1 MSHNSHVA
9 TLSIRFHK
17 YTVLMIYSTRIC
29 TQDVQVMTPVVS
41 HDLKVFQVL
50 VLSASHMLSPSQATI
65 TRAITYPKTY
75 PPSYANTCP
84 SSHMPTP
91 TQHVYITDESSDS
104 TPIRITHDSSHS
116 TRIETQFIECL
127 VLKRLF
133 TLLLPETTLC
143 GPPPETTL
151 TRDRSTATDTPHVT
165 LQQNKITAHT
175 LYSAR

>member
-17 YTVLMIYSTRIC
+17 STV
-29 TQDVQVMTPVVS
+29 
-41 HDLKVFQVL
+41 
-50 VLSASHMLSPSQATI
+50 SHMLSPSQATI

-91 TQHVYITDESSDS
+91 TQPVYITDESSDS

-127 VLKRLF
+127 VLKRLL
-133 TLLLPETTLC
+133 TLLLPETTVWPAARDHSHQR
-143 GPPPETTL
+143 PPSPETTL